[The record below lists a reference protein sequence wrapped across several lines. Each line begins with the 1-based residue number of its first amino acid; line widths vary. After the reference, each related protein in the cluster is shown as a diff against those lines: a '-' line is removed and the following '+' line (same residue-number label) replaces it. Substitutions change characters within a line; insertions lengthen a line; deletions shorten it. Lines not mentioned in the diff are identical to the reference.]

1 MRLRNAAHDMRRQ
14 FDAIV
19 IGSGL
24 GGLTAAALCARAG
37 LRVLVLERNDVF
49 GGAATVYRHNGVAI
63 EASLHEIDGLDAQDP
78 KFGLI
83 RSLGLDRDLQFIDV
97 GDLYEVRGGPLDAP
111 FVLPHGYDKALAAA
125 IARFPRH
132 RFGLETYFKRMKALR
147 DAVAFAAA
155 HRMDRSWWLTHAAE
169 AAGRLWP
176 LVRYGR
182 ATVSGVMNELF
193 GADEAVKFALAANIG
208 YYHDDPDRMSF
219 LRYAIP
225 QASYLAGGGH
235 YVRGGSQALSDRL
248 VAMVKAAGGTVEGG
262 READAFLFEGGRIV
276 GVCHYARGGGDE
288 RCDQARTIFGNAA
301 PQVLAAMLPE
311 DRRAAFLAPYARRR
325 PSSSLWTVSLAVG
338 RPPRE
343 FGVRSYSNFIV
354 PDWMLSLSQMREAST
369 LMANAP
375 AGRVPYYV
383 AVDFNRIDSGL
394 NETGPS
400 VLSLCSSDR
409 LDNWSS
415 LDAATV
421 KARKEQWMDYLIT
434 DLDQRFPGLAAAI
447 THREMATAQT
457 MQHYLNTPDGAV
469 YGFAPEGTLS
479 DTIKQGPRTAI
490 KGLWLASAYAGSG
503 GFTGAMFGGAQ
514 AAEQAMQEAG
524 IRIAGT

>member
-1 MRLRNAAHDMRRQ
+1 MRRQ

-421 KARKEQWMDYLIT
+421 KARKEQWMDCLIT

>member
-1 MRLRNAAHDMRRQ
+1 MRRQ

-37 LRVLVLERNDVF
+37 WRVLVLERNDAF
-49 GGAATVYRHNGVAI
+49 GGAATVYRHDGVAI
-63 EASLHEIDGLDAQDP
+63 EASLHEIDGLDTQDP

-83 RSLGLDRDLQFIDV
+83 RSLGLDRDLQFVDV
-97 GDLYEVRGGPLDAP
+97 GDLYEVRGGPLDEP

-132 RFGLETYFKRMKALR
+132 RSGLETYFKRIKALR
-147 DAVAFAAA
+147 DAVSFAAA
-155 HRMDRSWWLTHAAE
+155 HRLDRSWWLTHAVE
-169 AAGRLWP
+169 AAGHLWP

-182 ATVSGVMNELF
+182 ATVSAVMSELF
-193 GADEAVKFALAANIG
+193 GADEAVKFALAANIV
-208 YYHDDPDRMSF
+208 YYHDDPDRMLF
-219 LRYAIP
+219 LRYAVP

-248 VAMVKAAGGTVEGG
+248 FALVTAAGGTVETG
-262 READAFLFEGGRIV
+262 READALLFEAGRIV
-276 GVCHYARGGGDE
+276 GVGHHARGGGDE

-301 PQVLAAMLPE
+301 PQVLAAMLPQ
-311 DRRAAFLAPYARRR
+311 DRRAGFLAPYARRQ
-325 PSSSLWTVSLAVG
+325 PSSSLWTVSFAVG
-338 RPPRE
+338 RPPRQ
-343 FGVRSYSNFIV
+343 FGLGNYSNFIV
-354 PDWMLSLSQMREAST
+354 PDWMRSLSQMREASA
-369 LMANAP
+369 LMAKAP
-375 AGRVPYYV
+375 DGRVPYYV
-383 AVDFNRIDSGL
+383 AVDFSRIDSGL

-400 VLSLCSSDR
+400 VLSLCSGDR

-421 KARKEQWMDYLIT
+421 KARKEQWMDCLIA

-469 YGFAPEGTLS
+469 YGFAPEGSLF

-490 KGLWLASAYAGSG
+490 ESLWLASAYTGSG

-514 AAEQAMQEAG
+514 AAEQAMREAG
-524 IRIAGT
+524 IRTAGV